1 MLAYNEVRER
11 AYIVYEGEPYEV
23 LSSHVFRKQQRKPVN
38 QVKLRNLISGRQTEA
53 TFHQADK
60 VEEATIDSKEIKYLY
75 TNKGESWF
83 TDVDDASKRFSLP
96 EDQVADAVRFVR
108 PNDTVTALVYEE
120 KIVGTKVPM
129 KVELMVKEAP
139 PNIRGNTSTGGS
151 KPVTMETG
159 YVVNVPLFINVGDI
173 LRINTQ
179 TGEYT
184 ERVEK
189 A

>member
-11 AYIVYEGEPYEV
+11 AYIVYEDEPYEV

-60 VEEATIDSKEIKYLY
+60 VEEATIDTKEIKYLY
-75 TNKGESWF
+75 TNRGESWF
-83 TDVDDASKRFSLP
+83 CEPGDASKRFPLP
-96 EDQVADAVRFVR
+96 EEQVAEEIQFIR
-108 PNDTVTALVYEE
+108 PDDTVTALVYEE
-120 KIVGTKVPM
+120 QIVGTKVPL
-129 KVELMVKEAP
+129 KVELAVKEAP